1 MIDVKEISGTKLT
14 TENFKNFILSL
25 ERENLK
31 KLTREDK
38 KQMVTKIIKCYEEA
52 KKNDNK

>member
-38 KQMVTKIIKCYEEA
+38 KQMVRKIIKCYEEA